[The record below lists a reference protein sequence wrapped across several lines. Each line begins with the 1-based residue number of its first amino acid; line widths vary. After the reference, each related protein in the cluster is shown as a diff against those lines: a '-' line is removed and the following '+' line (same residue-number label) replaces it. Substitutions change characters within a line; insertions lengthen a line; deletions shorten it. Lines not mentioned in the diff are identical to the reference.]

1 MEEHPLCEQGDA
13 CPAIRLPLQQCEAM
27 EKAFRWPVAL
37 SPCEPCLYG
46 RLLCVQSACTCLQFR
61 LAMLLHFFQPPPQPI
76 SLALTQQMTKGL
88 HLACRASQ
96 RLVGLDQPR
105 PQDAERSG
113 IFDGSTDAWLV
124 QHSRLSTDKGS
135 DSFSFS
141 KKRSDEEC
149 SQTGLLLR

>member
-1 MEEHPLCEQGDA
+1 
-13 CPAIRLPLQQCEAM
+13 
-27 EKAFRWPVAL
+27 
-37 SPCEPCLYG
+37 
-46 RLLCVQSACTCLQFR
+46 
-61 LAMLLHFFQPPPQPI
+61 MLLHFFQPHPQPI

-105 PQDAERSG
+105 PQDAERSC

-135 DSFSFS
+135 DIFSFS
-141 KKRSDEEC
+141 RGGVKVVGTFRKVPIRSIEPLSVFWQEKTAYSSRFHASC
-149 SQTGLLLR
+149 SRISSKGLLILWGHCSEHRNFNSLRHLTLFMVNG

>member
-1 MEEHPLCEQGDA
+1 MEEHPLFEQGDA
-13 CPAIRLPLQQCEAM
+13 CPAIRLPLQQFEAM
-27 EKAFRWPVAL
+27 DKAFRWPVAPRQ
-37 SPCEPCLYG
+37 SEPCLYG
-46 RLLCVQSACTCLQFR
+46 RLLFVQIACKGLQFR

-76 SLALTQQMTKGL
+76 SLALTQHMTKGL

-105 PQDAERSG
+105 PQDAERSCM
-113 IFDGSTDAWLV
+113 FDGSTDAWLV

-135 DSFSFS
+135 DIFSFS